1 MKYKAFGS
9 LSYFYCSK
17 NILKLVLRTVYIGPF
32 LPKYSSFSYYI
43 LLLPFKHNRDI
54 ISKSKY
60 PVINYFLASVCRK
73 KTKDL
78 RNISN
83 EDALIYINV
92 QI

>member
-1 MKYKAFGS
+1 M
-9 LSYFYCSK
+9 
-17 NILKLVLRTVYIGPF
+17 LVLFCPSIAA
-32 LPKYSSFSYYI
+32 LAIIYI

-60 PVINYFLASVCRK
+60 PVINYFLDSVWRK